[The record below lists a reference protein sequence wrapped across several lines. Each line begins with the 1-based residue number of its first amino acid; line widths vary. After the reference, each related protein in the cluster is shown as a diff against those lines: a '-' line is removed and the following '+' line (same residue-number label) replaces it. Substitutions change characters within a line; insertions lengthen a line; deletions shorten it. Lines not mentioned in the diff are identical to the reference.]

1 MQDRRVEVRQAVG
14 RWGRAGQEILVRVV
28 DEVEGTVAGEQE
40 RVARA
45 GRVRQFLQGLGQRE
59 FEAAD
64 AEAAVQGGHGV
75 ADRQVVEEA
84 VDGADAEGVAGRS
97 TRRTRPGPGWGRG
110 VPPGRTARGDRPR
123 APDPTGDTGLWAPP
137 GRRDP
142 GARRAGG
149 LLAIGA
155 KELSLGQVWHGLFE
169 DSGTY
174 GDVVVAERLSRTVLG
189 LLAGAALGLAGA
201 VLQALTRNPLADPGL
216 LGINAGASAA
226 VVTAVTFLGI
236 TSLSGYVW
244 FAFFGAA
251 AVGALVWFLGGS
263 RGATP
268 VRLALAGTAISAA
281 LYGYLQAVMIMD
293 DAALGKMRV
302 LDGRFA
308 VRGERIDHPQVLPSP
323 AGRHG
328 PGAGPVPAAQR
339 HGHGRRHRQG
349 ARRQPEPDA
358 GAVHAGRDRAVRGGD
373 RGLRADRVRRADGS
387 ARRAVLHRA
396 RPALDPAVR
405 GDPVARAA
413 ARRRRHRPDRGP
425 ALAELQVGIITAILG
440 GPVFIYLVRRR
451 RTAQL

>member
-1 MQDRRVEVRQAVG
+1 MLVDSPPEQRAETAPAPPTRRAIRAFGLLLAV
-14 RWGRAGQEILVRVV
+14 AILVL
-28 DEVEGTVAGEQE
+28 VAL
-40 RVARA
+40 A
-45 GRVRQFLQGLGQRE
+45 
-59 FEAAD
+59 
-64 AEAAVQGGHGV
+64 
-75 ADRQVVEEA
+75 
-84 VDGADAEGVAGRS
+84 S
-97 TRRTRPGPGWGRG
+97 I
-110 VPPGRTARGDRPR
+110 
-123 APDPTGDTGLWAPP
+123 
-137 GRRDP
+137 
-142 GARRAGG
+142 
-149 LLAIGA
+149 AIGA

-226 VVTAVTFLGI
+226 VVTAITYLGV

-293 DAALGKMRV
+293 DAALGKMRFWTV
-302 LDGRFA
+302 GSLSSASESTIR
-308 VRGERIDHPQVLPSP
+308 QVLPFLLAGVVLALALSRPLNAMAMGDDTAKALGANLNRTRALSMLAATVLCGAATAACGPIMFVGLMVPHVVRSFTGPDLRWILPYAAILSP
-323 AGRHG
+323 VLLLGADVIGRI
-328 PGAGPVPAAQR
+328 V
-339 HGHGRRHRQG
+339 
-349 ARRQPEPDA
+349 
-358 GAVHAGRDRAVRGGD
+358 
-373 RGLRADRVRRADGS
+373 
-387 ARRAVLHRA
+387 A
-396 RPALDPAVR
+396 RP
-405 GDPVARAA
+405 
-413 ARRRRHRPDRGP
+413 
-425 ALAELQVGIITAILG
+425 AELQVGIVTAILG